1 MVARL
6 NGKIAIV
13 TGAASGIGLAITE
26 AFVAEGASVA
36 LFDRDAALLG
46 HALVGSERVSRHV
59 CDVTDANAVDAAIAA
74 ARERFGPINVLVNN
88 AGIAISGGLEE
99 IAEADWDRTFAVNV
113 KSILLVSRRVIP
125 MMRQSGGGSIVNI
138 ASESAF
144 IGFAMHPAYCASKAA
159 VVHLSRSMAARYAP
173 DRIRT
178 NALCPGTID
187 TPLYRSFLAQQSD
200 PDAVNHAIETMH
212 PLGIG
217 TPQDIAYA
225 AVYLASDES
234 RYATGAPFLIDG
246 GSTAV

>member
-99 IAEADWDRTFAVNV
+99 
-113 KSILLVSRRVIP
+113 
-125 MMRQSGGGSIVNI
+125 
-138 ASESAF
+138 
-144 IGFAMHPAYCASKAA
+144 
-159 VVHLSRSMAARYAP
+159 
-173 DRIRT
+173 
-178 NALCPGTID
+178 
-187 TPLYRSFLAQQSD
+187 
-200 PDAVNHAIETMH
+200 
-212 PLGIG
+212 
-217 TPQDIAYA
+217 
-225 AVYLASDES
+225 
-234 RYATGAPFLIDG
+234 
-246 GSTAV
+246 